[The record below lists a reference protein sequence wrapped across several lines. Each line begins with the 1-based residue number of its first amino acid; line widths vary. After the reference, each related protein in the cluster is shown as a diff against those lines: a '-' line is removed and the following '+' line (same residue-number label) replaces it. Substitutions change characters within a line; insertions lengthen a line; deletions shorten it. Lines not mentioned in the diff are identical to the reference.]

1 MCCQSLLYLRI
12 LNVLISDSN
21 EYSLHKREATFTCSQ
36 GKDLAPWRSK
46 MVFKSST
53 KPCREDS
60 HFKPPS
66 NPFRINCSF
75 SYCQSL
81 SGGQV
86 GLCFAIQ
93 IAQKIGRQLFHVQ
106 KLLRIVRW
114 VLLQRLSWLPCI
126 FLQSELRKYKE
137 KLQSQVTRN
146 FPGRTWLL
154 PLWPQVLAAALF
166 GRCVVKCWKLPKAV
180 FTLKYLLAKR
190 ICAVLI
196 HIVLVWG
203 LCVCTCLCASL
214 FIQWEYLIMFISY
227 PFSENCS
234 DWQDVQNSTPRPRTW
249 LPFDYIQ
256 FNQPCVQ
263 LRANLQQTVHWIRWN
278 FEKKNP
284 ESLTSG
290 GGKGGCI
297 CCHIETSKYATIQVC
312 ILTHQQW

>member
-154 PLWPQVLAAALF
+154 PLWPQVLALSSFVWEVRREVLEATESGIYTEIFACKKDLCSSHPYRSGLRFVCMHLSLCFPFHTMRIFDYVYILPLLRELF
-166 GRCVVKCWKLPKAV
+166 WLARCSKFHTKAPD
-180 FTLKYLLAKR
+180 L
-190 ICAVLI
+190 
-196 HIVLVWG
+196 
-203 LCVCTCLCASL
+203 ASL
-214 FIQWEYLIMFISY
+214 WLYS
-227 PFSENCS
+227 
-234 DWQDVQNSTPRPRTW
+234 VQPAM
-249 LPFDYIQ
+249 
-256 FNQPCVQ
+256 
-263 LRANLQQTVHWIRWN
+263 RAA
-278 FEKKNP
+278 P
-284 ESLTSG
+284 S
-290 GGKGGCI
+290 
-297 CCHIETSKYATIQVC
+297 
-312 ILTHQQW
+312 

>member
-1 MCCQSLLYLRI
+1 MWLPRMCCQSLLYLRI

-146 FPGRTWLL
+146 FPGRT
-154 PLWPQVLAAALF
+154 
-166 GRCVVKCWKLPKAV
+166 
-180 FTLKYLLAKR
+180 
-190 ICAVLI
+190 
-196 HIVLVWG
+196 
-203 LCVCTCLCASL
+203 
-214 FIQWEYLIMFISY
+214 
-227 PFSENCS
+227 
-234 DWQDVQNSTPRPRTW
+234 
-249 LPFDYIQ
+249 
-256 FNQPCVQ
+256 
-263 LRANLQQTVHWIRWN
+263 
-278 FEKKNP
+278 
-284 ESLTSG
+284 
-290 GGKGGCI
+290 
-297 CCHIETSKYATIQVC
+297 
-312 ILTHQQW
+312 